1 MDKFMLLAIDEAKK
15 AVSKRHGGPFGA
27 VVVKDDKVVGV
38 GHNEVLKKHDSTCHA
53 EIMAIRDACK
63 NLKTFNL
70 SGCVLY
76 TTAYPCPMCF
86 GAILWSN
93 LEQIYYGCTTI
104 DAARVGFRDKIFQEL
119 SAKQKGAKC
128 VSMSDARDTCL
139 KLYQEYK
146 NSGMA
151 MC

>member
-1 MDKFMLLAIDEAKK
+1 MDKFMLAAIEEARK
-15 AVSKRHGGPFGA
+15 AVSKRHGAPFGA
-27 VVVKDDKVVGV
+27 VVVKDDQIVGV
-38 GHNEVLKKHDSTCHA
+38 GHNEVIKNKDSTCHA
-53 EIMAIRDACK
+53 EIMAIRNACK
-63 NLKTFNL
+63 KLKTFNL

-104 DAARVGFRDKIFQEL
+104 DADRVGFRDKIFQEL

-128 VSMSDARDTCL
+128 VGVAEAREICL
-139 KLYQEYK
+139 KMYQEYK
-146 NSGMA
+146 NSGRD